1 MIMLFI
7 FLHIYF
13 VYVDF
18 VSLKGKKSSESSHS
32 DQGQL
37 SLYVHLVSFHEET
50 VFWSFALVVEI

>member
-18 VSLKGKKSSESSHS
+18 VSLKKKKEENPESSHS

-37 SLYVHLVSFHEET
+37 SLYFHLVSFLEET
-50 VFWSFALVVEI
+50 VFGHLHL